1 MCEDERVVK
10 LGNLGKRNGAALPLG
25 ETMQTPLLRLPT
37 PRSSLGFLRIAG
49 VARGGTFLL
58 NANQNGILRHSAVFM
73 NHHLALRVR
82 F

>member
-10 LGNLGKRNGAALPLG
+10 LGNLSKRNGAALPLG

-37 PRSSLGFLRIAG
+37 PRSSPGFLRIAG
-49 VARGGTFLL
+49 VARGGMFL
-58 NANQNGILRHSAVFM
+58 NANQNGILRHSAVIM